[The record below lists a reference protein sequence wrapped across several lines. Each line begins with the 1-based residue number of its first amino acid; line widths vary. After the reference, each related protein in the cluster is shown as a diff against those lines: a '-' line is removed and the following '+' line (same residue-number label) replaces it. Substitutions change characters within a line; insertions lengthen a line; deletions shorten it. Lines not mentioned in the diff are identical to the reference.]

1 MKKRVLSMML
11 VLVMILTASL
21 TTGVEITFATEYDG
35 WQEGLEL
42 LEGDTV
48 VIDGNSYA
56 YGGDA
61 SEGLELESGA
71 GPDVNTIWTAGDGYI
86 LFHYEGVGALCV
98 VTITLHN
105 ATIEQSGGIGSDALQ
120 LPIYY
125 SVNMVLEGEN
135 YITSG
140 GDGIDNQYGANNM
153 LFEIS
158 GEGSLDIKADG
169 NGLCVLRPTVLKSG
183 TVRIESTWG
192 ESAIM
197 SQNATSTFTMEGG
210 TLVAKT
216 DGKYAS
222 AYQSYH
228 AGITIIGG
236 TAIFKNTA
244 GGSAISFNAVEGG
257 KLSVSDAKVD
267 VTGGIEVQVAGE
279 ASGVTDIGQYV
290 DIADTATG
298 TITEVSVMTVDDSYK
313 YAVYDLEGTLTKT
326 GALLYDLNV
335 EGAYDE
341 DATLE
346 TDGYEIEWLYGDS
359 SVKTGYV
366 LTIGKALQASFTL
379 PENLSGTIV
388 VAEDVDFEE
397 FFWPILF
404 SGCSFENSEPVTVT
418 ITGPGSLKMDMA
430 VGDFIN
436 INVILQEIDITAVY
450 GVFVMNASLAIKD
463 VSLDLDIVGVE
474 EATGLGTQGGGI
486 TIENSEI
493 YMENVQMGIIAIL
506 DDVEIIDSKIS
517 IVCQEDAQGMGILV
531 DGGTLEI
538 NKSSVSISKAENG
551 ISASMSEGGRQLVI
565 KDSDVTIEAEDL
577 ALQSINEI
585 VIDHSDC
592 NIQVSDENGIAV
604 LSETGVTIKNILN
617 ADEVEVGSYDTGNG
631 RYFYS
636 ILSNG
641 EFAKS
646 VEIQTL
652 AVSDLVVEKT
662 KTEYKVGDTLN
673 LDDIT
678 VTAKYNDGTSKAV
691 TAYTTNASALDMS
704 VAGDKTLTIS
714 YTEDGKTVTK
724 DITIVV
730 AAKGIT
736 GTGDV
741 SQNGYTL
748 LLMFAAVA
756 LVTVCAKKRFAK

>member
-1 MKKRVLSMML
+1 
-11 VLVMILTASL
+11 
-21 TTGVEITFATEYDG
+21 
-35 WQEGLEL
+35 
-42 LEGDTV
+42 
-48 VIDGNSYA
+48 
-56 YGGDA
+56 
-61 SEGLELESGA
+61 
-71 GPDVNTIWTAGDGYI
+71 
-86 LFHYEGVGALCV
+86 
-98 VTITLHN
+98 
-105 ATIEQSGGIGSDALQ
+105 
-120 LPIYY
+120 
-125 SVNMVLEGEN
+125 
-135 YITSG
+135 
-140 GDGIDNQYGANNM
+140 
-153 LFEIS
+153 
-158 GEGSLDIKADG
+158 
-169 NGLCVLRPTVLKSG
+169 
-183 TVRIESTWG
+183 
-192 ESAIM
+192 
-197 SQNATSTFTMEGG
+197 MEGG

-236 TAIFKNTA
+236 TAIFENTA

-267 VTGGIEVQVAGE
+267 VTGDVNVQVAGE

-326 GALLYDLNV
+326 GVLFYDFNV

-341 DATLE
+341 EATLE
-346 TDGYEIEWLYGDS
+346 TDGYEIEWIYGDS

-397 FFWPILF
+397 FFVPVLF
-404 SGCSFENSEPVTVT
+404 SGYSFENSAPVTVT

-450 GVFVMNASLAIKD
+450 GVSVMNASLAVKD
-463 VSLDLDIVGVE
+463 VSLDIVGVE
-474 EATGLGTQGGGI
+474 EVTGLGTQGGGI

-493 YMENVQMGIIAIL
+493 YMENVQMGIIAFM

-531 DGGTLEI
+531 EGGTLEI

-551 ISASMSEGGRQLVI
+551 ISASMSERGRQLVI
-565 KDSDVTIEAEDL
+565 KDSDVTIEVEDL

-652 AVSDLVVEKT
+652 AVSELVAEKT

-691 TAYTTNASALDMS
+691 TGYTTNASELDMS

-748 LLMFAAVA
+748 LLMFAVAA

>member
-71 GPDVNTIWTAGDGYI
+71 GPDVNTIWTAGDGYV
-86 LFHYEGVGALCV
+86 LFHYEGSGDLCV

-105 ATIEQSGGIGSDALQ
+105 ATIEQSGGISSDALQ
-120 LPIYY
+120 LPIHY

-140 GDGIDNQYGANNM
+140 GDGIDNQYGANTM

-183 TVRIESTWG
+183 TVRIEATG
-192 ESAIM
+192 YNSAIL
-197 SQNATSTFTMEGG
+197 SQSADSTFTMEGG

-216 DGKYAS
+216 GDKYS
-222 AYQSYH
+222 YAYQSYH
-228 AGITIIGG
+228 AGATITGG
-236 TAIFKNTA
+236 TATFENTA
-244 GGSAISFNAVEGG
+244 GGRAFYFDAVEGG

-313 YAVYDLEGTLTKT
+313 YAVYDLEGTLTQT
-326 GALLYDLNV
+326 GTLLYDLNV

-397 FFWPILF
+397 FFVPILF

-450 GVFVMNASLAIKD
+450 GVSVMNASLAVKD
-463 VSLDLDIVGVE
+463 VSLDIVGVE
-474 EATGLGTQGGGI
+474 EVVGLGTQGGGI

-493 YMENVQMGIIAIL
+493 YMENVQMGIIAFM

-517 IVCQEDAQGMGILV
+517 IVCQEDAQGMGIFV
-531 DGGTLEI
+531 EGGTLDI
-538 NKSSVSISKAENG
+538 DKSSVSILKAENG
-551 ISASMSEGGRQLVI
+551 ISASMSERGRQLVI

-592 NIQVSDENGIAV
+592 KLQVSDENGIAV

-617 ADEVEVGSYDTGNG
+617 ADEVEAGPYDTGNG

-646 VEIQTL
+646 VEIKTL
-652 AVSDLVVEKT
+652 AVSELVVEKT

-748 LLMFAAVA
+748 LLMFATVA
-756 LVTVCAKKRFAK
+756 LVAVCAKKRFAK